1 MNAKPDPQ
9 LDIDRN
15 TVEKTLR
22 GLMDREKSTKDPNRD
37 VYPAAITLRR
47 LGVEID
53 SEVSDQ
59 RVIPVP
65 RRRMIDLLRHKLREQ
80 IGQAIPVA
88 AEAAREAVREHVKST
103 IVGAAVAALD
113 ELLVDKETGS
123 LVMPPKAGEAPQT
136 SQSARDVETGSLV
149 VDDED

>member
-1 MNAKPDPQ
+1 MNTKTDPQ
-9 LDIDRN
+9 LDIDRH

-22 GLMDREKSTKDPNRD
+22 GLMDREKSIKDPDRD

-53 SEVSDQ
+53 PEVSDQ
-59 RVIPVP
+59 RPIPVP
-65 RRRMIDLLRHKLREQ
+65 RRRMIDLLRLKLREQ

-88 AEAAREAVREHVKST
+88 AAAAREAVREHVKAT
-103 IVGAAVAALD
+103 VVGAAVAAIED
-113 ELLVDKETGS
+113 LLVDQRTGS
-123 LVMPPKAGEAPQT
+123 LELPSSATESLQSPPP
-136 SQSARDVETGSLV
+136 ARDAETGSLV